1 MATLSPRHPRPVAL
15 APYDPQ
21 HGPSPP
27 PRSRRG
33 AEWQELG
40 ACASRGGEE
49 GGGGRDGRARE
60 NDAPAG
66 SALTALQHRSE
77 GARRVLVTPCERRT
91 GQACRG
97 HSRARNRCGP
107 PPSSR
112 RPSCLP
118 CRPPCRPSCPSAACR
133 PPCPAVRAH
142 SSWSPSPSR
151 PCATAAAPSATP
163 PRAGA
168 AANGTAA
175 GRAAPTAAARTK
187 TRPCRPGLPA
197 PAAPACRAAL
207 GRACLA
213 RALRRGRWPSAST
226 LRAGT
231 PSPTAPP
238 RCLRRRAARTS
249 RGARR
254 AAP

>member
-1 MATLSPRHPRPVAL
+1 MAMLSQIAAL
-15 APYDPQ
+15 APS
-21 HGPSPP
+21 PSPRIPLP
-27 PRSRRG
+27 PGCRVAG
-33 AEWQELG
+33 AQSL
-40 ACASRGGEE
+40 RIPGG

-66 SALTALQHRSE
+66 SALTALRHRSE

-91 GQACRG
+91 GQAFRG
-97 HSRARNRCGP
+97 HTRARTRCGP
-107 PPSSR
+107 PPSS

-133 PPCPAVRAH
+133 PPCPAGRAH
-142 SSWSPSPSR
+142 SSWSPCPSR
-151 PCATAAAPSATP
+151 PCATAAAPPATP

-168 AANGTAA
+168 PANGTAA
-175 GRAAPTAAARTK
+175 GRAAPTVAARTK
-187 TRPCRPGLPA
+187 TRPCRPWLPA
-197 PAAPACRAAL
+197 PAAPACRAAV

-213 RALRRGRWPSAST
+213 RVLRRGRWPSAST
-226 LRAGT
+226 LRGGT
-231 PSPTAPP
+231 LSPTAPP